1 MTRDEL
7 ITLLVEKQRLGEEL
21 VYVYDYWKSA
31 SSDNSSWVYYQPWV
45 DGTQDSVN
53 LSANCVLYT
62 QNLSTLDKPTTY
74 TLSFDQFTQFIP

>member
-31 SSDNSSWVYYQPWV
+31 SSDNSSWVFYRPTV
-45 DGTQDSVN
+45 DGMMDDIEL
-53 LSANCVLYT
+53 LSDCVLYT
-62 QNLSTLDKPTTY
+62 QNVYLSKSKLY